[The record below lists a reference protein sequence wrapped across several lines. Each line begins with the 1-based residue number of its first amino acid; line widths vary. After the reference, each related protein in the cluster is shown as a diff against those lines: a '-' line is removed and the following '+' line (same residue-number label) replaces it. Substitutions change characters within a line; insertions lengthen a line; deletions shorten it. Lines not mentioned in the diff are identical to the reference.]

1 MLRHITEDFGNGG
14 TIDGD
19 LTISGDLTVSGG
31 GSLSFDE
38 ILEGTQVIDVTS
50 TEAFLVR
57 KNSDGGD
64 IFTVDTTNSQITING
79 SADEKLMIKGSSN
92 PYIAL
97 YEGTTRKS
105 WIQWHSDGYMT
116 LENNETGTTL
126 KLADEITIE
135 DAGSSSPIL
144 TIKDTNADDNMGA
157 LKFVKDSASPSTGDK
172 LMQIWAYGDNNAG
185 EQTLY
190 SEIATLPTSVTD
202 GSEEGSM
209 RFRTMASGTLTEAM
223 RIKGKNIG
231 IGTDSPTSAT
241 GFNSPNLTI
250 HGADPSLVISD
261 SGQDNLQICTHGNA
275 FKFINDSDDRAFF
288 VIEENAPTNTLYL
301 DNSGNVGIG
310 VTPVAMHAD
319 NTLLQVGSL
328 GTIFAQTASGTGKSF
343 YIGQN
348 VFRHTD
354 GTWDTI
360 VDDEQT
366 LYEQNA

>member
-1 MLRHITEDFGNGG
+1 MRFTRSAPLTGG
-14 TIDGD
+14 G
-19 LTISGDLTVSGG
+19 TVSGNLTITG
-31 GSLSFDE
+31 DLSVTGDSTVTSDE
-38 ILEGTQVIDVTS
+38 LLQGTSTIDVTS

-64 IFTVDTTNSQITING
+64 IFTVDTTNSQVTING

-172 LMQIWAYGDNNAG
+172 LMQIWAYGDNNAA

-223 RIKGKNIG
+223 RIKGKILVLAR
-231 IGTDSPTSAT
+231 ILQQVLQA
-241 GFNSPNLTI
+241 LI
-250 HGADPSLVISD
+250 H
-261 SGQDNLQICTHGNA
+261 QI
-275 FKFINDSDDRAFF
+275 
-288 VIEENAPTNTLYL
+288 
-301 DNSGNVGIG
+301 
-310 VTPVAMHAD
+310 
-319 NTLLQVGSL
+319 
-328 GTIFAQTASGTGKSF
+328 
-343 YIGQN
+343 
-348 VFRHTD
+348 
-354 GTWDTI
+354 
-360 VDDEQT
+360 
-366 LYEQNA
+366 

>member
-1 MLRHITEDFGNGG
+1 MFSPMGQTNPEDFGNGG

-64 IFTVDTTNSQITING
+64 IFTVDTTNSQITIGG
-79 SADEKLMIKGSSN
+79 SADEKLMLKGSNN
-92 PYIAL
+92 PYIRF
-97 YEGTTRKS
+97 YESTSAKAY
-105 WIQWHSDGYMT
+105 IQWHSDGYMQ
-116 LENNETGTTL
+116 LENSETGTTL

-157 LKFVKDSASPSTGDK
+157 LKFVKDSASPSTSDK

-209 RFRTMASGTLTEAM
+209 RFRAMSGGTLTEAM
-223 RIKGKNIG
+223 RIKGSNVG
-231 IGTDSPTSAT
+231 IGTDSPAAE
-241 GFNSPNLTI
+241 L
-250 HGADPSLVISD
+250 
-261 SGQDNLQICTHGNA
+261 
-275 FKFINDSDDRAFF
+275 
-288 VIEENAPTNTLYL
+288 
-301 DNSGNVGIG
+301 
-310 VTPVAMHAD
+310 
-319 NTLLQVGSL
+319 
-328 GTIFAQTASGTGKSF
+328 
-343 YIGQN
+343 
-348 VFRHTD
+348 
-354 GTWDTI
+354 
-360 VDDEQT
+360 
-366 LYEQNA
+366 